1 MAHYVV
7 FRKLWGLSI
16 KGVDSLSTYKGLNM
30 RYQGEWFELG
40 LEWLPTQREAL
51 KGLVNHSFIY
61 IPLLRAYHG
70 LSTDLD
76 TTEDQRGVSS
86 GTGVLLSPF
95 FGDLMRVRVF
105 SLLAQSQLALRW
117 WHQRPKPHPCL
128 LS

>member
-76 TTEDQRGVSS
+76 TTEDQRGTQICGSPG
-86 GTGVLLSPF
+86 GTYCAKGMNPLQA
-95 FGDLMRVRVF
+95 VF
-105 SLLAQSQLALRW
+105 D
-117 WHQRPKPHPCL
+117 
-128 LS
+128 